1 MNLNDFQKRLL
12 WGLGI
17 LFILILWITFPLIF
31 KEWVF
36 TLLVKPPFTPEA
48 FATLGPIGDIFG
60 GLTAFFTSLT
70 LIIVLYSAYLQ
81 RQANKDAREAMFEQ
95 LKQAKEASAEQL
107 KQAKE
112 STKQQLDLAEA
123 TRDAQIKESQNAI
136 FTTKFNSLLNYKDE
150 MLKTF
155 VVRKDNKIYNGREIF
170 DIYFKH
176 FENLVD
182 SDWKDLKEF
191 KKANIVTEVR
201 KCDKSF
207 DEGIEFSDWYAHFL
221 KIADLIK
228 LIKNSELPDSE
239 KDFFFSVLRTSMTMR
254 EQITLFWVAPVVPQI
269 YPILEDSKIFNL
281 FYAEKLIHYGK
292 QFYKRG
298 HFNSNSWKDVFD
310 ETENPA

>member
-1 MNLNDFQKRLL
+1 MRTFGFITAGIFVLAWLFFPNLFQWWALHVWSIPIEQLDEMGK
-12 WGLGI
+12 LGPLGDI
-17 LFILILWITFPLIF
+17 YGSLNTLFTSA
-31 KEWVF
+31 
-36 TLLVKPPFTPEA
+36 TLL
-48 FATLGPIGDIFG
+48 
-60 GLTAFFTSLT
+60 
-70 LIIVLYSAYLQ
+70 IVLYSTYLQ
-81 RQANKDAREAMFEQ
+81 RQANKDVRESMAEQ

-107 KQAKE
+107 RQAKE

-182 SDWKDLKEF
+182 SDWKDLKRFNE
-191 KKANIVTEVR
+191 NLIINEIR
-201 KCDKSF
+201 KCDLAS
-207 DEGIEFSDWYAHFL
+207 DEGIEFNDWYSHFL
-221 KIADLIK
+221 KIADIIK
-228 LIKNSELPDSE
+228 LIKNSGLNDSE
-239 KDFFFSVLRTSMTMR
+239 KDFFLSVLRSSMTMR

-269 YPILEDSKIFNL
+269 YPVLEDSKIFNL
-281 FYAEKLIHYGK
+281 FYGEKFIPYCQ

-298 HFNSNSWKDVFD
+298 HFNSNSWKKVFD
-310 ETENPA
+310 EIETPA